1 MKKEKKKK
9 TLTTHFR
16 FRFIQRKLVKAK
28 LYRNQTILYS
38 RNQLNESRMKRCNLN
53 GRVIHNLLL
62 SNLEADWKN
71 HIFGKEKI
79 VKITRL

>member
-1 MKKEKKKK
+1 MNKICCIKLILFQYKIILHKVC
-9 TLTTHFR
+9 LA
-16 FRFIQRKLVKAK
+16 FI
-28 LYRNQTILYS
+28 YILHIS
-38 RNQLNESRMKRCNLN
+38 SPNESRMKRCNLN